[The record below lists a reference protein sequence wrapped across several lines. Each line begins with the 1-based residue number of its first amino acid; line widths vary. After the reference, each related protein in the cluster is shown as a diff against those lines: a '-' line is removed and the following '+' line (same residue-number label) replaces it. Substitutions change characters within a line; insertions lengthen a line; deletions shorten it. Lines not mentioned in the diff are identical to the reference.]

1 MPTPASA
8 PFHHRRSARRCDSSC
23 DTPPAVA
30 ARSCRELSDE
40 CADEPRFA
48 PLLCFCSPSLFIAHC
63 RFRIADFENAE
74 TSIGNRQSKI
84 GNVISQSSPV
94 SASTAH
100 RHNARPC
107 LCRRRAFATCAS
119 PRTPG
124 QAFVCRCRKPSK
136 SSDIAEYFPWLSGVR
151 LWLRCLQVTETQ
163 SDASNQG
170 RKPPYVPARRLCN
183 LRRRHPSVSKS
194 LRSRPGS
201 RCLPAPAPG
210 HATPP
215 VLAKI
220 AQPSNLRLQL

>member
-1 MPTPASA
+1 MNRAS
-8 PFHHRRSARRCDSSC
+8 HLCSVSARH
-23 DTPPAVA
+23 
-30 ARSCRELSDE
+30 LY
-40 CADEPRFA
+40 
-48 PLLCFCSPSLFIAHC
+48 SLPIANFQLPIS
-63 RFRIADFENAE
+63 RTLK
-74 TSIGNRQSKI
+74 TSIGNRQTKI

-124 QAFVCRCRKPSK
+124 QASVCRCRKPSK
-136 SSDIAEYFPWLSGVR
+136 SSDIAEYFPWSSGVR

-183 LRRRHPSVSKS
+183 LRRRHPSVLKS
-194 LRSRPGS
+194 LRSRLGS
-201 RCLPAPAPG
+201 RCLPAPAPD
-210 HATPP
+210 HATRPA
-215 VLAKI
+215 LAKI
-220 AQPSNLRLQL
+220 AQRSNLRLEL